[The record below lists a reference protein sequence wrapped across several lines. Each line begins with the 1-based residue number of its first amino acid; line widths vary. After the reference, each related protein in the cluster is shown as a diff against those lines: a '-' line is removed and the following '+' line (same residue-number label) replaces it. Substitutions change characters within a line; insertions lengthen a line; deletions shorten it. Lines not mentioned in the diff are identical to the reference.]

1 MTSHDTNGKRL
12 YSYNVKKRFL
22 TFIHTLRHLEII
34 FLIYVND
41 ISSTLRMFADDT
53 KVYRELSNIGRDT
66 EALQLDVDELLSK
79 WQLRFM
85 LHSLCIL
92 QGAGGGADD
101 FRERVL
107 KFLEQKRGRY
117 GNRLNISWGDA
128 YFLYDSV

>member
-22 TFIHTLRHLEII
+22 TFIHTLGHLEII

-92 QGAGGGADD
+92 QGAGGRR
-101 FRERVL
+101 F
-107 KFLEQKRGRY
+107 
-117 GNRLNISWGDA
+117 
-128 YFLYDSV
+128 

>member
-1 MTSHDTNGKRL
+1 MTDRKQRVVVRG
-12 YSYNVKKRFL
+12 
-22 TFIHTLRHLEII
+22 TLSSWSCVTSGVPQGTILGPII

-41 ISSTLRMFADDT
+41 ISSTFRMFADDT

-92 QGAGGGADD
+92 QGGGGRGGADD
-101 FRERVL
+101 FRGRVL
-107 KFLEQKRGRY
+107 KFLEQKRGGY
-117 GNRLNISWGDA
+117 ENRLNISWGDA
-128 YFLYDSV
+128 YFL